1 MYFVEEVGSY
11 PLFSLIF
18 QFFSLGIIID
28 SFLEKELLPLLE
40 EEGVEVL
47 ELTDKG
53 HAGRSLFHIVVDRR
67 DQEISIDDC
76 AFLNRKLQRHLNNHS
91 LLAGDWR
98 LEVTSP
104 GIGYPLSQQWQF
116 RKNAGRLLKITLPDE
131 KEPRELSGRLV
142 NIQEEG
148 IELETAKGREHVAY
162 EDVLSAC
169 VLPEIRSFPRENK
182 KR

>member
-1 MYFVEEVGSY
+1 M
-11 PLFSLIF
+11 
-18 QFFSLGIIID
+18 GIAID

-47 ELTDKG
+47 ELQDKG
-53 HAGRSLFHIVVDRR
+53 HAGRSRFYIVVDRR

-76 AFLNRKLQRHLNNHS
+76 AFLSRKLQHHLNNHPS
-91 LLAGDWR
+91 LAGDWR

-116 RKNAGRLLKITLPDE
+116 RKNTGRLLKIMLPDE
-131 KEPRELSGRLV
+131 KGPRELSGRLV
-142 NIQEEG
+142 ETQEEG
-148 IELETAKGREHVAY
+148 IELETATGREHVAY
-162 EDVLSAC
+162 KNVLSAR
-169 VLPEIRSFPRENK
+169 VLPEIKSFPRESK

>member
-1 MYFVEEVGSY
+1 MEEVGFY

-76 AFLNRKLQRHLNNHS
+76 AFLNRKLQRHLNSHS

-104 GIGYPLSQQWQF
+104 GIGYPLSRQWQF
-116 RKNAGRLLKITLPDE
+116 RKNTGRLLKITLPDE

-142 NIQEEG
+142 DTQEEG
-148 IELETAKGREHVAY
+148 IELETAKGREHIAY

>member
-1 MYFVEEVGSY
+1 MGVA
-11 PLFSLIF
+11 
-18 QFFSLGIIID
+18 ID

-67 DQEISIDDC
+67 DQGISIDDC
-76 AFLNRKLQRHLNNHS
+76 AFLSRKLQRYLNNHS
-91 LLAGDWR
+91 LLAGEWR

-104 GIGYPLSQQWQF
+104 GIGYPLSRHWQF
-116 RKNAGRLLKITLPDE
+116 RKNAGRLLKITLPGKDG
-131 KEPRELSGRLV
+131 PRELSGRLMDV
-142 NIQEEG
+142 REEG
-148 IELETAKGREHVAY
+148 VELETAKGREYFAY
-162 EDVLSAC
+162 EAILNAC

>member
-1 MYFVEEVGSY
+1 MSTV
-11 PLFSLIF
+11 
-18 QFFSLGIIID
+18 ID

-53 HAGRSLFHIVVDRR
+53 HAGRSLFHVVVDRR
-67 DQEISIDDC
+67 DKEISIDDC
-76 AFLNRKLQRHLNNHS
+76 VFLNRKLQRHLNNHS

-104 GIGYPLSQQWQF
+104 GIGYPLRQQWQF
-116 RKNAGRLLKITLPDE
+116 RKNTGRLLKVTLPGE
-131 KEPRELSGRLV
+131 KGPRELSGRLMT
-142 NIQEEG
+142 IQEEG
-148 IELETAKGREHVAY
+148 IELETAKGSEHVAF
-162 EDVLSAC
+162 EDILSAC
-169 VLPEIRSFPRENK
+169 VLPEIRSFPRETK